1 MVAHRQASRRC
12 LALDTLAPRAFIGN
26 VPSPTLGCLVSPWS
40 DLATPHFPSFPAS
53 CTRTVNVGASP
64 PVSGHACQ
72 SNTQVPLAWGERR
85 AGEKLPKRFYR
96 RFSFR
101 TYRSSFFPPYTL
113 GLEWMEHACLTPAG
127 IRTALDKSFQS
138 PIRKRHPIHII
149 SFFLTHENQ
158 LLPDISPAPLTF
170 CHPPALFAL

>member
-72 SNTQVPLAWGERR
+72 SNSQVPLAWGERR
-85 AGEKLPKRFYR
+85 AGEKLPKRFTVVSRFVLIARHFFHRTLWVWNGWSMHVSR
-96 RFSFR
+96 RQASEQ
-101 TYRSSFFPPYTL
+101 RSTNPFIVPS
-113 GLEWMEHACLTPAG
+113 G
-127 IRTALDKSFQS
+127 
-138 PIRKRHPIHII
+138 
-149 SFFLTHENQ
+149 N
-158 LLPDISPAPLTF
+158 DIPCT
-170 CHPPALFAL
+170 